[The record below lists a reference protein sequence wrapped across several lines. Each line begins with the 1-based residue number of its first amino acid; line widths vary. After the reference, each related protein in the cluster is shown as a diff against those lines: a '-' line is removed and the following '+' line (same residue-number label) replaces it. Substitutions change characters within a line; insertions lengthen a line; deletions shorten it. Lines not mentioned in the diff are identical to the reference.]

1 MHNQID
7 KKAQIWIETVIYTL
21 IAFALIATVLAFV
34 KPKIDEMQDKA
45 IIEQTIS
52 MMKDVDSTVSE
63 IVQGGS
69 GNKRKIEVGINK
81 GTLSIDGENDLILFE
96 IDSEYVYSEPGKEIE
111 NGNLL
116 VKTEEVG
123 GVNKITIKR
132 NYTNYNITFSGKDE
146 MKSLSK
152 ASTPYTIFV
161 TNNGKGDDEKWEV
174 DFEIS

>member
-1 MHNQID
+1 MNH
-7 KKAQIWIETVIYTL
+7 KKAQIWVETVIYTL

-63 IVQGGS
+63 IIQGGS
-69 GNKRKIEVGINK
+69 GNKRKIEIGINK
-81 GTLSIDGENDLILFE
+81 GALIIDGEKDLILFE
-96 IDSEYVYSEPGKEIE
+96 IDSKYVYSEPGKEIE

-116 VKTEEVG
+116 IITEQIGEISKVA
-123 GVNKITIKR
+123 ITR
-132 NYTNYNITFSGKDE
+132 NYTNYNITFNGKDE

-152 ASTPYTIFV
+152 ASTPYNIFI
-161 TNNGKGDDEKWEV
+161 TNKGKLNETWRI
-174 DFEIS
+174 DFELN

>member
-1 MHNQID
+1 MNN

-81 GTLSIDGENDLILFE
+81 GTLNIDGENNLLLFE
-96 IDSEYVYSEPGKEIE
+96 IDSRYVYSEPGKEIE

-116 VKTEEVG
+116 INTEQIG
-123 GVNKITIKR
+123 DTNKVTIKR
-132 NYTNYNITFSGKDE
+132 NYEDYNITFSGKDE
-146 MKSLSK
+146 TKALSK
-152 ASTPYTIFV
+152 ASTPYNLFI
-161 TNNGKGDDEKWEV
+161 TNKGKGDDEKWRI
-174 DFEIS
+174 DFELS

>member
-1 MHNQID
+1 MQD

-52 MMKDVDSTVSE
+52 MMKDVDSTVRE

-81 GTLSIDGENDLILFE
+81 GTFSIDGENNLLLFE
-96 IDSEYVYSEPGKEIE
+96 IDSKYVYSEPGKEIE

-116 VKTEEVG
+116 IKTEEIG
-123 GVNKITIKR
+123 GLNRVTVKR
-132 NYTNYNITFSGKDE
+132 LYENYNITFAGKDE
-146 MKSLSK
+146 LKSLSR
-152 ASTPYTIFV
+152 ASTPYNIFI
-161 TNNGKGDDEKWEV
+161 TNNGKDDENIWRI
-174 DFEIS
+174 DFELS